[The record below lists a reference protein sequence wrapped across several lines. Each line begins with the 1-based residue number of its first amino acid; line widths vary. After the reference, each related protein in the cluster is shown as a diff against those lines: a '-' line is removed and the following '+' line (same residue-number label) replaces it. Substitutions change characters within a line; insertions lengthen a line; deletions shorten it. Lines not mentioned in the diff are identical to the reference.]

1 MSRIDII
8 IGCMFSGKT
17 TELIRR
23 VSRYQSINKKCVII
37 NSNIDTRNKNGII
50 THSGNKVNAIKTQYL
65 MDVTNKLYDVEI
77 IGVDESQFFDDLYK
91 FALWCECNGKVLII
105 VGLDGDINR
114 KPFGQ
119 ILSCIPLCDTV
130 VKMTALDKDGS
141 QAIFTRKK
149 ISNSN
154 LVEIG
159 DSNIYEA
166 VSRQNYLYKVSIE
179 QNLDEYEHTFDM

>member
-23 VSRYQSINKKCVII
+23 VSRYQSINKKCIII
-37 NSNIDTRNKNGII
+37 NSNTDTRNKEGVM
-50 THSGNKVNAIKTQYL
+50 THSGNKVNAIKTQNL
-65 MDVTNKLYDVEI
+65 MDITNKLYDIEI
-77 IGVDESQFFDDLYK
+77 IGVDESQFFNDLYK

-105 VGLDGDINR
+105 AGLDGDINR

-130 VKMTALDKDGS
+130 IKMTALDKDGS

-159 DSNIYEA
+159 ESDIYEA
-166 VSRQNYLYKVSIE
+166 VSRRNYLYNVSIE

>member
-23 VSRYQSINKKCVII
+23 VSRYQSINKKCIII
-37 NSNIDTRNKNGII
+37 NSNTDTRNKDGII
-50 THSGNKVNAIKTQYL
+50 THSGKRVNAIKTQSL
-65 MDVTNKLYDVEI
+65 MNITNRLYDVEI
-77 IGVDESQFFDDLYK
+77 VGVDESQFFNDLYR

-105 VGLDGDINR
+105 AGLDGDINR

-141 QAIFTRKK
+141 QAIFTKKK
-149 ISNSN
+149 IPNSKR
-154 LVEIG
+154 VEIG
-159 DSNIYEA
+159 DGNIYEA
-166 VSRQNYLYKVSIE
+166 VSRQNYLYKITME
-179 QNLDEYEHTFDM
+179 QGLDEYEHTFDM

>member
-1 MSRIDII
+1 
-8 IGCMFSGKT
+8 MFSGKT

-23 VSRYQSINKKCVII
+23 VSRYQSINKKCIII
-37 NSNIDTRNKNGII
+37 NSNTDTRNKEGVL
-50 THSGNKVNAIKTQYL
+50 THSGNKVNAIKTQQL
-65 MDVTNKLYDVEI
+65 MDITNKLYDIEI
-77 IGVDESQFFDDLYK
+77 VGVDESQFFDDLYN

-105 VGLDGDINR
+105 AGLDGDINR

-154 LVEIG
+154 LVEVG
-159 DSNIYEA
+159 EGNIYEA
-166 VSRQNYLYKVSIE
+166 VSRRNYLYKMSIE